1 MQSAVVYRRD
11 FWKTENLKY
20 DRPHLRLERVARLI
34 NQITQGREMDL
45 LDIGCGPATLRRLLQ
60 KNIHYYGIDIA
71 IHEPSPN
78 LVEADFVENPIKFG
92 DKRFDLIIA
101 QGVFEYVGAHQRQKF
116 AEIAQL
122 LNAGGVFIASY
133 NNFGH
138 LNKHISPAY
147 SNIQTISEF
156 KTSLSCFFDIRRS
169 FPTAHH
175 WRHREPGR
183 RLSKSMQMMINVH
196 IPFISPRF
204 AIQYLFVCRRASTK
218 GRSGW

>member
-1 MQSAVVYRRD
+1 MQSEVIYKKD
-11 FWKTENLKY
+11 YWQTENLKY
-20 DRPHLRLERVARLI
+20 ARPHLRLERVARLI
-34 NQITQGREMDL
+34 NGIAKRREIDL
-45 LDIGCGPATLRRLLQ
+45 LDVGCGPATLRRLLQ
-60 KNIHYYGIDIA
+60 KNVHYHGIDIA
-71 IHEPSPN
+71 IHEPSPDF
-78 LVEADFVENPIKFG
+78 LEADFVENPIKFG
-92 DKRFDLIIA
+92 NKRFDVIVA
-101 QGVFEYVGAHQRQKF
+101 QGVFEYVGAFQQQKF

-122 LNAGGVFIASY
+122 LNEGGIFIASY

-156 KTSLSCFFDIRRS
+156 KRSLSRFFDIRRS

-183 RLSKSMQMMINVH
+183 RWSKSMQMMINVH

-218 GRSGW
+218 GV